1 MKMPGCEKR
10 VPTIDEEKA
19 LTRPNPQP
27 LICFKMRE
35 IIMAGQNTYVLDFS
49 LGDGRYCIDI
59 SHVEEIVDADEEITP
74 VPKADDHIV
83 GVVDLRGETTT
94 IVDPKVSLDLDAS
107 ATGRRIIVLSDMDG
121 SGLLI
126 DDVHQV
132 VEVSDEDLDESTAA
146 ESTHGVI
153 RHDDRFVVWI
163 DPKALT

>member
-1 MKMPGCEKR
+1 
-10 VPTIDEEKA
+10 
-19 LTRPNPQP
+19 
-27 LICFKMRE
+27 
-35 IIMAGQNTYVLDFS
+35 MAGQNTYVLEFS

-74 VPKADDHIV
+74 VPNADDHVV

-94 IVDPKVSLDLDAS
+94 IVDPKLSLDLDAS
-107 ATGRRIIVLSDMDG
+107 ATGRRIIVLSDFDG
-121 SGLLI
+121 TGLLI

-132 VEVSDEDLDESTAA
+132 VEVSEKDLDDSTAS

-163 DPKALT
+163 DPTSLV